1 MKDLRVNTNLILVFF
16 VGLIVGSRFE
26 LLAQQNNWT
35 PAICVAQVV
44 EGDDLVLVEE
54 NGNSKV
60 VKPNGKTQAVAVK

>member
-1 MKDLRVNTNLILVFF
+1 MKDLRLNTNLILVFM

-44 EGDDLVLVEE
+44 DGDDMVFVEE
-54 NGNSKV
+54 DGSSKV
-60 VKPNGKTQAVAVK
+60 VKPAGKRQAVGVK

>member
-1 MKDLRVNTNLILVFF
+1 MKDLRVNTNLILVFM

-44 EGDDLVLVEE
+44 EADDLVFQED

-60 VKPNGKTQAVAVK
+60 IHPSGKKQAVAVK